1 MKESLVLNSRTRTMQ
16 TRGTEEH
23 ESSFAEAVCQVKLKK
38 ILYGYIDILK
48 KCIGKRLS
56 CEN

>member
-1 MKESLVLNSRTRTMQ
+1 MQ

-38 ILYGYIDILK
+38 KSYTVT
-48 KCIGKRLS
+48 
-56 CEN
+56 